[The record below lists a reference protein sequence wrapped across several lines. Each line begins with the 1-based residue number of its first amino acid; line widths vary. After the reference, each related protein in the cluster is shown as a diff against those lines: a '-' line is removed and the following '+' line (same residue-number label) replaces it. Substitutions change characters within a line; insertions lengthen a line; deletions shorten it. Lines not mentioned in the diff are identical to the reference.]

1 MTAPVWV
8 NVISNTTLHVPSNST
23 ELSMNL
29 TLPNA
34 TDNACPV
41 TYNITYEEVDVGNC
55 SITFTVCW
63 QNGDVRLCIQ
73 LFHIGHYKVIITV
86 TDLAGNSAP
95 CELYIWILGKF
106 LGKYK

>member
-1 MTAPVWV
+1 MWV
-8 NVISNTTLHVPSNST
+8 NVIADATLYVPSNST

-55 SITFTVCW
+55 SITFDLHVCW
-63 QNGDVRLCIQ
+63 QNGDVRLCIHV
-73 LFHIGHYKVIITV
+73 FHTGHYKVIITV

-95 CELYIWILGKF
+95 CVFYIWIFGEF
-106 LGKYK
+106 LGK